1 MKALVGA
8 FNQEKALVGAFSV
21 IVQPVVEPMEHYTAL
36 ITGHCFTGDP
46 LLTVPGC
53 SQPNDQARV
62 VAPVVGGTEVRRMMT
77 GASVSTLLI
86 VRHPFDR

>member
-1 MKALVGA
+1 MIID
-8 FNQEKALVGAFSV
+8 S
-21 IVQPVVEPMEHYTAL
+21 
-36 ITGHCFTGDP
+36 DP

>member
-1 MKALVGA
+1 MLTELPVPYDLCVAVVAA
-8 FNQEKALVGAFSV
+8 FNQEITNLR
-21 IVQPVVEPMEHYTAL
+21 MEIFEAL

>member
-1 MKALVGA
+1 MKAVVAA
-8 FNQEKALVGAFSV
+8 FDQEKALVGAFSV
-21 IVQPVVEPMEHYTAL
+21 IMNFRMEIFEAL
-36 ITGHCFTGDP
+36 VTGDP